1 MIPRKLKGLKDK
13 ELLKQHLYSLEG
25 EDRRLRFG
33 SAVSNTYIRDYVD
46 LSWNDAKNQWFGC
59 DIDGEIVS
67 ACHVAIYNNEGEL
80 GCSVDEAYRGHGL
93 AQEMFDRA
101 VTYLRTHNIKE
112 VYMHCLTE
120 NQAMKHIA
128 KKHNMVVVS
137 CDGETDAKVK
147 VEPPSPIT
155 IYKDAYLD
163 RVAIYD
169 MLIRTQS
176 KLYGKWLK
184 SFKYVK
190 EKGTG
195 IK

>member
-1 MIPRKLKGLKDK
+1 MIVRKLKNFKDK
-13 ELLKQHLYSLEG
+13 ELVKQHLYSLTG

-33 SAVSNTYIRDYVD
+33 SMVSDTYIRDYVD
-46 LSWNDAKNQWFGC
+46 LSWNDEKNQWFGC
-59 DIDGEIVS
+59 IVNNTVVS

-80 GCSVDEAYRGHGL
+80 GCSVDEKHRGHGL

-101 VTYLRTHNIKE
+101 VTYLRTQNIKE

-120 NQAMKHIA
+120 NQAMRHIA
-128 KKHNMVVVS
+128 KKHDMVVVS

-147 VEPPSPIT
+147 VEPPTPLT

-169 MLIRTQS
+169 MVIRTQS
-176 KLYGKWLK
+176 EIYERWLNA
-184 SFKYVK
+184 FKYAR
-190 EKGTG
+190 EK
-195 IK
+195 K